1 MTNNVLS
8 NDFSHR
14 TRRQVFRQSPKTRQS
29 FKLPA
34 FLLKFW
40 AKRIVE
46 IISKNQEP
54 RKSEIL
60 PHIQWK
66 LPTLEIQS
74 GQDLME
80 RSGFGSEIK
89 LIMYGVRKIIW
100 CSQKEEFL

>member
-1 MTNNVLS
+1 M
-8 NDFSHR
+8 
-14 TRRQVFRQSPKTRQS
+14 FRQSPKTRQS

-66 LPTLEIQS
+66 LATLEIQS

-89 LIMYGVRKIIW
+89 LIM
-100 CSQKEEFL
+100 EFEKLFGALKTKNSYDHAN

>member
-1 MTNNVLS
+1 M
-8 NDFSHR
+8 
-14 TRRQVFRQSPKTRQS
+14 FRQSPKTRQS

-89 LIMYGVRKIIW
+89 LIMDYVKLVFSKRRILGFMQIRWRRCQNLGV
-100 CSQKEEFL
+100 

>member
-14 TRRQVFRQSPKTRQS
+14 TRRQVFRQSPKTSQS
-29 FKLPA
+29 YKLPA

-66 LPTLEIQS
+66 LATLEIQS

>member
-1 MTNNVLS
+1 M
-8 NDFSHR
+8 
-14 TRRQVFRQSPKTRQS
+14 FRQSPETRQS

-46 IISKNQEP
+46 IISIYQEP
-54 RKSEIL
+54 RESEIL
-60 PHIQWK
+60 LQLQWK
-66 LPTLEIQS
+66 LATLEIQI

-89 LIMYGVRKIIW
+89 LIMESVKLVLSNRRILGIMQTKWRRWQNLGV
-100 CSQKEEFL
+100 